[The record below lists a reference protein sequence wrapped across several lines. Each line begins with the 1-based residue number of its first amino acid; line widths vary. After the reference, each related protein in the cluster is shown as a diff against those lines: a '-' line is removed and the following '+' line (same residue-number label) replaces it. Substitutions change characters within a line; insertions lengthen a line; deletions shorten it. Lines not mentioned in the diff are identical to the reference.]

1 MPKLRGWNRIGCAEV
16 QQVPTR
22 WNLNLNACVLP
33 RSHPFGRSRMQVK
46 SGTKLE
52 DRTRNS
58 EMAFLVRGRS
68 GETGT
73 PSRRPDFG
81 LDSGTGENTD
91 ERERSADS

>member
-1 MPKLRGWNRIGCAEV
+1 
-16 QQVPTR
+16 
-22 WNLNLNACVLP
+22 
-33 RSHPFGRSRMQVK
+33 MQVK